1 MSGRIVGAV
10 VSGAGLVCA
19 GVFSLADILGIG
31 QNPTR
36 FGTAQTVG
44 TIVGVLILIVG
55 LIILLFGE
63 APGSTGE
70 QM

>member
-10 VSGAGLVCA
+10 VVGAGLICA
-19 GVFSLADILGIG
+19 GVFSLADVLGIG

-36 FGTAQTVG
+36 FGTGQTVG
-44 TIVGVLILIVG
+44 TVVGVLILVVG
-55 LIILLFGE
+55 LVIFFFGE
-63 APGSTGE
+63 APGE